1 MVKVTKDYPIIPL
14 RDVVVFPG
22 IVTTLFVG
30 RSKSIEA
37 LNSAMASD
45 KKLVLVAQKDASK
58 IISLNIEKLIKAL
71 KQKAIKYSNTPMLSR
86 THGQTE
92 IGRASCRERV

>member
-1 MVKVTKDYPIIPL
+1 MVSIKKEYPIIPL

-37 LNSAMASD
+37 LNSSMASD
-45 KKLVLVAQKDASK
+45 KKLVLVA
-58 IISLNIEKLIKAL
+58 
-71 KQKAIKYSNTPMLSR
+71 
-86 THGQTE
+86 
-92 IGRASCRERV
+92 

>member
-1 MVKVTKDYPIIPL
+1 MKSIKYDLPFLAL

-45 KKLVLVAQKDASK
+45 KKLVLVAQKDASNEDPTFK
-58 IISLNIEKLIKAL
+58 DIYLSLIHI
-71 KQKAIKYSNTPMLSR
+71 
-86 THGQTE
+86 
-92 IGRASCRERV
+92 

>member
-45 KKLVLVAQKDASK
+45 KKLVLVAQKDAS
-58 IISLNIEKLIKAL
+58 NEDPTFKAVS
-71 KQKAIKYSNTPMLSR
+71 Y
-86 THGQTE
+86 THLTLPT
-92 IGRASCRERV
+92 SDLV

>member
-22 IVTTLFVG
+22 IVTALFVG

-37 LNSAMASD
+37 LND
-45 KKLVLVAQKDASK
+45 RYCQCP
-58 IISLNIEKLIKAL
+58 
-71 KQKAIKYSNTPMLSR
+71 AILGTFFFSY
-86 THGQTE
+86 
-92 IGRASCRERV
+92 ASCSTLYTGWWVGHNFKIALL

>member
-1 MVKVTKDYPIIPL
+1 MVKVIKDYPIIPL

-37 LNSAMASD
+37 LNSAMGSD
-45 KKLVLVAQKDASK
+45 KKLVLVAQKDASNEDPSFK
-58 IISLNIEKLIKAL
+58 DESF
-71 KQKAIKYSNTPMLSR
+71 S
-86 THGQTE
+86 
-92 IGRASCRERV
+92 

>member
-1 MVKVTKDYPIIPL
+1 MVKVIKDYPIIPL

-37 LNSAMASD
+37 LNSAMA
-45 KKLVLVAQKDASK
+45 LTR
-58 IISLNIEKLIKAL
+58 SLF
-71 KQKAIKYSNTPMLSR
+71 
-86 THGQTE
+86 
-92 IGRASCRERV
+92 